1 MTSDDPAAQSPDQ
14 QATLSKQDIFLSL
27 KGGATEIYLIRHADA
42 LPGAEEVTPGGYDD
56 QPLSELGRRQARA
69 LGERLRDTH
78 LAAVYSS
85 PLGRARQTA
94 EAVASTADL
103 QVEIEPDLR
112 EVALGAIG
120 PDFSAH
126 HSPAEIATL
135 IKDRLREIAEVA
147 VTSGRWAD
155 IPASEP
161 SAKLRARMLA
171 VVHGIAARHA
181 GQRVAAVSHGG
192 AINAYFAALLGLE
205 RDYFFPAA
213 NTSISVVRVKGER
226 SMLFAV
232 NDIAHLR
239 EAALLGFD
247 PSS

>member
-1 MTSDDPAAQSPDQ
+1 MTSDEPAADSPDQ
-14 QATLSKQDIFLSL
+14 QAMLSKQDIFLSL

-42 LPGAEEVTPGGYDD
+42 LPGADEVTPGGYDD

-69 LGERLRDTH
+69 LGERLRDAR
-78 LAAVYSS
+78 LAAIYSS
-85 PLGRARQTA
+85 PIGRARQTA
-94 EAVASTADL
+94 EAIGSEAGLWV
-103 QVEIEPDLR
+103 QIEPDLR

-120 PDFSAH
+120 PDFTAH
-126 HSPAEIATL
+126 HSREETAAL

-155 IPASEP
+155 IPGSEP
-161 SAKLRARMLA
+161 SDHLRARMLA
-171 VVHGIAARHA
+171 VVSRIAERHV

-213 NTSISVVRVKGER
+213 NTSISVVRLKGER
-226 SMLFAV
+226 SMLLAL

-239 EAALLGFD
+239 ESGLFKVED
-247 PSS
+247 E